1 MRRYFVITVL
11 TWESIQ
17 DSFRILLIWWR
28 GKQPDRDSHNISKNS
43 CFHFCDDSIQCFCCC
58 DYWYCRQVLSW
69 RGKDGERDTFCV
81 VTTAVPLLSIRPF
94 IRHDDDEE
102 HASAKSTRILP
113 FIQLKKNS
121 RPYIYYC
128 AFQKE
133 QRKFVFLKS
142 SWEEITFESVCLG
155 KEKLLRA
162 EGPPPFMRFLS
173 EKRF

>member
-1 MRRYFVITVL
+1 MTQFNASAAATTDTVVRCYH
-11 TWESIQ
+11 E
-17 DSFRILLIWWR
+17 
-28 GKQPDRDSHNISKNS
+28 G
-43 CFHFCDDSIQCFCCC
+43 
-58 DYWYCRQVLSW
+58 
-69 RGKDGERDTFCV
+69 GKDGERDTFCV

-142 SWEEITFESVCLG
+142 S
-155 KEKLLRA
+155 
-162 EGPPPFMRFLS
+162 
-173 EKRF
+173 